1 MRSAA
6 AAARLGP
13 RSLLLE
19 SNCTAASCRSLAPSA
34 HARRPQALQVRLE
47 ATVLEA
53 QEHQDRITVMMDHLK
68 NVKQELGFTQS
79 RVESKTKELE
89 TESHIKTLTEGVMA
103 CPRRCGGA
111 PPARRG
117 YTRLCPHIISRSYQ
131 LFD

>member
-1 MRSAA
+1 M
-6 AAARLGP
+6 
-13 RSLLLE
+13 
-19 SNCTAASCRSLAPSA
+19 
-34 HARRPQALQVRLE
+34 
-47 ATVLEA
+47 LEA

-117 YTRLCPHIISRSYQ
+117 YTRLCPHIISRIHQ